1 MEIIRYFMM
10 DYEDSEQYVPRD
22 AINEAMRQSV
32 KACPKPKIR
41 SPFRQL
47 SSHLLLTLPTLAH
60 KTPHQIPV
68 VLVSGRMSFTLF
80 PHRYCEYRQLRVT

>member
-1 MEIIRYFMM
+1 MM

-32 KACPKPKIR
+32 RACPKPKIW

-47 SSHLLLTLPTLAH
+47 SSHLLLTLP
-60 KTPHQIPV
+60 TPHQIPV